1 MVERKNKMSV
11 NIKNEKTARLI
22 RDLAA
27 LQGVSMVVAVNNAVE
42 EKLAKERAE
51 RNGNRSKQ
59 GLAAWLHE
67 LSRETAPLMNDG
79 RTSKELLDDLYDDET
94 GLPK

>member
-1 MVERKNKMSV
+1 MSV

-22 RDLAA
+22 RELAA

-42 EKLAKERAE
+42 EKLAKEKAD
-51 RNGNRSKQ
+51 RNGNKSKK

-67 LSRETAPLMNDG
+67 LSLETAPLMNDG
-79 RTSKELLDDLYDDET
+79 RTSKELFDELYDEQT